1 MDMGEVSTKNTKL
14 EEVDLP
20 QDMDLLNKWT
30 IPKVEL
36 KTIYEYG
43 IFDKIKH
50 KQIIKTTE

>member
-36 KTIYEYG
+36 KQFMNME
-43 IFDKIKH
+43 FLIK
-50 KQIIKTTE
+50 